1 MNHSCDAPFNDLFFF
16 HRRAYGLRHRLSTC
30 RRYAADL
37 RLSFYHLMAEAL
49 DYKTGRRYAADLRLS
64 FYHLMA
70 EALDYKTG
78 RRYAADLRFSF
89 YHLMAVPWITKLV
102 AAMRL
107 VFSQNRLC
115 KRSQFSILHSQLF
128 IK

>member
-78 RRYAADLRFSF
+78 RRYAADLRLSF
-89 YHLMAVPWITKLV
+89 YHPTAEALDYKTGRRY
-102 AAMRL
+102 AAGFFPKQIM
-107 VFSQNRLC
+107 QA
-115 KRSQFSILHSQLF
+115 FSILNSPFSIIH
-128 IK
+128 

>member
-64 FYHLMA
+64 FYHPTA

-78 RRYAADLRFSF
+78 RRYAAGFF
-89 YHLMAVPWITKLV
+89 PKQIMQA
-102 AAMRL
+102 
-107 VFSQNRLC
+107 
-115 KRSQFSILHSQLF
+115 FSILNSPFSIIH
-128 IK
+128 